1 MLEIEVIF
9 FPFILCW
16 VVEKSARE
24 IGKIKNW
31 QKFPSAPNWSSH
43 VSMFGNGFSGL
54 STFCWQVIS
63 LENDRHF
70 SPYYPTSHDPGLEEC
85 KLSVMSKSWGQIKL
99 RAKWNYGCSHWVRTY
114 SIADTHYWACLMV
127 VYFVPSYEKRNE
139 REDIFESRVEN
150 ES

>member
-9 FPFILCW
+9 SPFILCW

-31 QKFPSAPNWSSH
+31 QKLPSAPNWSTH
-43 VSMFGNGFSGL
+43 VSMFGNGFLGL
-54 STFCWQVIS
+54 STFCWQVVS

-99 RAKWNYGCSHWVRTY
+99 REITGAAIGWELTPLQIHITELASWWCILSHHMKREMKERT
-114 SIADTHYWACLMV
+114 CMKV
-127 VYFVPSYEKRNE
+127 G
-139 REDIFESRVEN
+139 
-150 ES
+150 